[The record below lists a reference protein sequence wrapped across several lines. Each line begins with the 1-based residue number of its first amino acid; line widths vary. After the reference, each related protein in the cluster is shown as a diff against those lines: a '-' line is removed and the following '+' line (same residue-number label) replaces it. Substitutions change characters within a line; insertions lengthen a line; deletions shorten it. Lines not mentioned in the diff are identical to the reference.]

1 MAENKEYMVLWVDK
15 MAEQTKQM
23 KTSRKKIIDY
33 VDIETLKEILEA
45 FTTTTGLMANIVDV
59 EGVSIFPREGVNK
72 CCKFCRIIYG
82 LEGGKKRCCSAYK
95 RAGKQAALFGEPYIF
110 RCPSGLIEWAAPL
123 ILNEEHVG
131 TIICGQVLMWEPEE
145 FFWIELREMNKSL
158 TSDFKELFAA
168 VEELPVISGHQVQA
182 SAYLLYVVANY
193 IMKAGWE
200 NYEQVKE
207 LAKQQSQYVAEIE
220 NRKILEKQAG
230 EDAAYPLIDEN
241 EIILQLRKNQ
251 VDSKNYFQTVI
262 SRLRFESNHQMGIM
276 QAKMTELLVILSRAV
291 NQMGFDPTQFM
302 DINHKYILRFYKTES
317 ADNLSVLVSKAI
329 DQYLDRMQKLTEKP
343 LTTNAKMII
352 DYIEKNYR
360 KNLTLEDISDAVCLS
375 SGYAGRLFKEQTGMP
390 IMDYV
395 TKVRMEKAKKL
406 LLKPHYQI
414 QTIAE
419 SVGYSDL
426 SYFTKVFKRVEGLTP
441 SQFRKYHNR

>member
-1 MAENKEYMVLWVDK
+1 MAEKI
-15 MAEQTKQM
+15 KQI

-59 EGVSIFPREGVNK
+59 DGISIFPRSGINK

-82 LEGGKKRCCSAYK
+82 LEGGKSRCSSAYK

-110 RCPSGLIEWAAPL
+110 RCPAGLIEWAAPL
-123 ILNEEHVG
+123 ILNQEHVG

-168 VEELPVISGHQVQA
+168 VAELPIISGHQVQA
-182 SAYLLYVVANY
+182 AAYLLYVVANY

-207 LAKQQSQYVAEIE
+207 LAKQQSLYIAEIE
-220 NRKILEKQAG
+220 NRKLLEKQA
-230 EDAAYPLIDEN
+230 DKDTVYSLIDEN
-241 EIILQLRKNQ
+241 EMILQLRKDQ
-251 VDSKNYFQTVI
+251 VESKGYFQAVI
-262 SRLRFESNHQMGIM
+262 SRLRFESHNNLDSMR
-276 QAKMTELLVILSRAV
+276 AKTTELLVILLRAV
-291 NQMGFDPTQFM
+291 NQMGFDGESFL
-302 DINHKYILRFYKTES
+302 DINHQYILQFYEEAS

-329 DQYLDRMQKLTEKP
+329 DAYLERMRQLIDKP
-343 LTTNAKMII
+343 LTKNAKMIME
-352 DYIEKNYR
+352 YIENNYR
-360 KNLTLEDISDAVCLS
+360 KSLSLEEISDAVCLS
-375 SGYAGRLFKEQTGMP
+375 SGYAGRIFKEQTGMP

-395 TKVRMEKAKKL
+395 SKVRMEKAKKL
-406 LLKPHYQI
+406 LLKPQYQI

-419 SVGYSDL
+419 SIGYADL
-426 SYFTKVFKRVEGLTP
+426 SYFTKVFKKVEGVTP